1 MGIESSSQ
9 DQHRYRHDERPDTHQ
24 RTASELI
31 HRENSQYGKRQVQS
45 RYGLLDLW
53 RDGYIGGVVH
63 LEICPRDERKDAGG
77 DGRLLET
84 VTKPE
89 TR

>member
-1 MGIESSSQ
+1 MLDKNQ
-9 DQHRYRHDERPDTHQ
+9 YLDRY
-24 RTASELI
+24 
-31 HRENSQYGKRQVQS
+31 VQS